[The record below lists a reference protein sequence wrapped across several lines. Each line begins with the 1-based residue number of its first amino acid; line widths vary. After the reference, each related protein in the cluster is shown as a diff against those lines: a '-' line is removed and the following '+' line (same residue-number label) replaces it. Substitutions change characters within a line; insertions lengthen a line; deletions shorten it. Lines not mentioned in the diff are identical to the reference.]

1 MYSNQSHLLKTKRFL
16 PLFLTQFLGAFN
28 DNVFKNALVILIT
41 YSVAEKSAF
50 SPQIMVTV
58 AAGIFILPFFIFSA
72 IAGQMA
78 DKFVKAKLIQS
89 IKLIEIILMIG
100 ASIGFYFESP
110 NFLMLVLFLM
120 GTQSAFFGPVKYG
133 ILPDQLHKD
142 ELISGNAIIGAG
154 TFVSILLG
162 TILGGLLILVDGG
175 STIISSLVIMVA
187 LIGWACSRFIPSGAP
202 ADPDIKVQA
211 NIIVSTYQI
220 VQHIREKP
228 AVFRSILGISWFWL
242 FGASFLS
249 QFPTFGKDIIGGNEQ
264 VVTLFLAVFSVGIGI
279 GSLFCNKLLK
289 GKVAATYVPLG
300 ILGMTVFTIDLFF
313 ASGSVG
319 RTNGEE
325 LIGVMAFLSTFPNW
339 RILFDL
345 FSIAVCGGIYIVPL
359 YAIMQSMCE
368 EDHRSRTIAG
378 NNVMNA
384 FFMVVCA
391 LGITFLLANDFSVTQ
406 VFLIIAILNGVVA
419 VYVSTLLPEAL
430 VRPFLQ
436 WIFQTLYRVEIKGF
450 ENYSKADSR
459 TIIVAN
465 HLSYIDAALLGAYI
479 PDRVTFAIN
488 TYVAKQWWMKPFL
501 FLADTFALD
510 PAKPLSA
517 RALIN
522 EVKKGQKVVIFPE
535 GRLTATGSLMKI
547 YEGPSMIADKAGA
560 KLLPIC
566 ITGAQYT
573 PFSRLKGKVRIRFFP
588 KITLTFIEP
597 VSLNLNEEL
606 KGRRRRHAAGARLYD
621 VMTNMMF
628 KSNDINHNL
637 FQSLLDAKN
646 THGGKHLIVEDI
658 ERNPLT
664 YSQLITRCFILGN
677 SFKKRSEERENI
689 GILLPNMTSTLI
701 CFFGLQA
708 YGRVPAM
715 LNFSAGTKNIVAAC
729 KMANIK
735 SVITSQKFIEMGK
748 LTDVVDKLIDQN
760 FSIIYLEDV
769 RDEIS
774 ISDKII
780 GKLAGYTPQTY
791 FKLANKNIAADN
803 PAVVLFTSGSEGTP
817 KGVVLSHSNIQANR
831 FQVSSRI
838 DFGPTDIVFNALPI
852 FHSFGLT
859 IGTLLPVLAG
869 MKVFFYPSPLHYR
882 IVPELVY
889 ETNATLM
896 FGTDTFLAGY
906 GRYAHPYDFYSIRYV
921 FAGAEKLRDS
931 TRKTWSDDF
940 GVRIFEGYGATE
952 TSPVLSMNTP
962 MQNKPGSVGRLM
974 PSINS
979 KLEAVPGIDDGGKL
993 LVSGPNIMK
1002 GYYHSNASGEIAPLV
1017 DGWYD
1022 TGDIVTIDENGYIV
1036 IQDRAKRFAKVGGEM
1051 VSLTAVENYIGKVW
1065 PGYCHLAVQIPDDK
1079 KGEQIV
1085 VITNYKEASRNNL
1098 VSYVKENGLSD
1109 LSIPKNI
1116 LFLDKIPVLGTGKT
1130 DYISLREWTIK
1141 ESP

>member
-1 MYSNQSHLLKTKRFL
+1 MYSSQSHLLKTKRFL

-50 SPQIMVTV
+50 SPQLMVTA

-89 IKLIEIILMIG
+89 IKLIEIVLMIG

-142 ELISGNAIIGAG
+142 ELISGNALIEAG
-154 TFVSILLG
+154 SFVSILLG

-175 STIISSLVIMVA
+175 TTIISFVVILVA
-187 LIGWACSRFIPSGAP
+187 LIGWVCSRFIPSGPP
-202 ADPDIKVQA
+202 ADPDIKIQG

-264 VVTLFLAVFSVGIGI
+264 VVTLFLAVFSIGIGI

-289 GKVAATYVPLG
+289 GEIAATYVPLG

-313 ASGSVG
+313 ASGSAG
-319 RTNGEE
+319 RTNGDE
-325 LIGVMAFLSTFPNW
+325 LIGVMAFLTTFPNW

-345 FSIAVCGGIYIVPL
+345 FSIAVCAGIYIVPL
-359 YAIMQSMCE
+359 YAIMQSMCDE
-368 EDHRSRTIAG
+368 AHRSRTIAG

-384 FFMVVCA
+384 FFMVVSA
-391 LGITFLLANDFSVTQ
+391 LGITFLLANDFSVTH

-419 VYVSTLLPEAL
+419 IYVSTLLPEAL
-430 VRPFLQ
+430 VKSFLQ
-436 WIFQTLYRVEIKGF
+436 WVFHIFYRVEIKGF
-450 ENYSKADSR
+450 ENYRKADSR

-465 HLSYIDAALLGAYI
+465 HLSHLDAALLGAYI

-488 TYVAKQWWMKPFL
+488 THVSKQWWMRPFL

-510 PAKPLSA
+510 PTNPLST
-517 RALIN
+517 RALIS
-522 EVKKGQKVVIFPE
+522 EVKKGNKVVIFPE

-547 YEGPSMIADKAGA
+547 YEGPSMIADKAEA
-560 KLLPIC
+560 QLLPIC

-573 PFSRLKGKVRIRFFP
+573 PFSRLKGKVRVRLFP
-588 KITLTFIEP
+588 KITLTFMEP
-597 VSLNLNEEL
+597 VSLGLNSDL
-606 KGRRRRHAAGARLYD
+606 KGRQRRRVAGARLYD
-621 VMTNMMF
+621 VMTDMMF
-628 KSNDINHNL
+628 QSNDINQTL

-658 ERNPLT
+658 ERNPLS
-664 YSQLITRCFILGN
+664 YSQFITRCFILGS
-677 SFKKRSEERENI
+677 SFKKRSEESENI
-689 GILLPNMTSTLI
+689 GILLPNMTNTLV

-708 YGRVPAM
+708 FGRVPAM
-715 LNFSAGTKNIVAAC
+715 LNFSAGTANIVAAC
-729 KMANIK
+729 KMAGIQ
-735 SVITSQKFIEMGK
+735 SVITSKKFVEVGQ
-748 LTDVVDKLIDQN
+748 LNDVVNSLIEKN
-760 FSIIYLEDV
+760 ISIIYLEDL
-769 RDEIS
+769 RGQIS
-774 ISDKII
+774 FFDKFI
-780 GKLAGYTPQTY
+780 GKLAGFIPQTY
-791 FKLANKNIAADN
+791 FKLANKNIDAKN

-859 IGTLLPVLAG
+859 IGTLLPVLSG
-869 MKVFFYPSPLHYR
+869 MKTFFYPSPLHYR

-889 ETNATLM
+889 DTNATLM
-896 FGTDTFLAGY
+896 FGTDTFLTGY

-931 TRKTWSDDF
+931 TRKTWSEGF

-962 MQNKPGSVGRLM
+962 MQNQPGSVGRLM
-974 PSINS
+974 PSISS
-979 KLEAVPGIDDGGKL
+979 KLEAVPGIEEGGKL

-1002 GYYHSNASGEIAPLV
+1002 GYYLADASGEIVPLA

-1022 TGDIVTIDENGYIV
+1022 TGDIITLDENGYIT
-1036 IQDRAKRFAKVGGEM
+1036 IKGRAKRFAKVGGEM

-1065 PGYCHLAVQIPDDK
+1065 PGYNHVAVQIPDDK

-1085 VITNYKEASRNNL
+1085 VISNYNEASRNTL

-1109 LSIPKNI
+1109 LSTPKNI
-1116 LFLDKIPVLGTGKT
+1116 LFLDKIPILGTGKT
-1130 DYISLREWTIK
+1130 DYISLRNWALK
-1141 ESP
+1141 ELT